1 MTSTEFIDSIRRNIN
16 DDTTHDVDFYGLNID
31 PRITTGTSQI
41 SVLAENGDAV
51 SATASV
57 NFLLVLYGSIFVFW
71 LHGLEFCSHI
81 LVMGYAILT
90 NSSVLNSYM

>member
-57 NFLLVLYGSIFVFW
+57 NFLLVLYESVFVFW
-71 LHGLEFCSHI
+71 F
-81 LVMGYAILT
+81 
-90 NSSVLNSYM
+90 